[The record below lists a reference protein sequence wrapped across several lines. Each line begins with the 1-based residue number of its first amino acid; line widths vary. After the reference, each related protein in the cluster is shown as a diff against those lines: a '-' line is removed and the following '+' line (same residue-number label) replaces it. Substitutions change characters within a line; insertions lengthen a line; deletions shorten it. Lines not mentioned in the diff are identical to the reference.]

1 MFSETNLALHA
12 SMQLEE
18 EEQLNLHVH
27 ALLYFFFLILF
38 HELHLQRWP
47 ILLPWPCN
55 PESAECA
62 KAVEVVGD
70 RNHAP
75 SSLTGGQ
82 DVVELVEGL
91 LP

>member
-27 ALLYFFFLILF
+27 ALLS
-38 HELHLQRWP
+38 WP
-47 ILLPWPCN
+47 PWPCI
-55 PESAECA
+55 PESAERA
-62 KAVEVVGD
+62 KAVEVVSD

-82 DVVELVEGL
+82 DVVELMEGL